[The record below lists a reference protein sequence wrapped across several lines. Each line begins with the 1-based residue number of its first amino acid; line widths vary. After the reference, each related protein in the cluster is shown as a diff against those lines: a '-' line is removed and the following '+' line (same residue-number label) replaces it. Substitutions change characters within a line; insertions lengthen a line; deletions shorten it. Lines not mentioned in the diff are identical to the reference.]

1 MPFATWQLRFQE
13 HLAATQPCT
22 ELAEWFAEA
31 LVPFFHHVRGLGVS
45 QVESLAVRHIESAR
59 QFHADMRWQ
68 PPQASKWD
76 GALFPVRKPPLRF
89 LAPAQKFFAVRLFV
103 HFLWRSGVLS
113 ENLAAAVQRLPV
125 LPKQR
130 RDLTR
135 MDAEAML
142 LAAGLAVACR
152 QSPLALRD
160 QAVLS
165 LVYRDGVRP
174 LEVRSARFNPAA
186 QACGELHVRP
196 RRAPEQRLPLSP
208 PTVAHLRAY
217 LNEARSKLEQGQA
230 QTALFLTLDGTALD
244 DGELRALV
252 SDAAREAGLPL
263 AMTPNALYSAGWAH
277 RRAQACSVESPELAT
292 VSMKR

>member
-31 LVPFFHHVRGLGVS
+31 LYPFFHHVRGLGVTRL
-45 QVESLAVRHIESAR
+45 ESLTGFHIESVR
-59 QFHADMRWQ
+59 QFHADMRWH

-89 LAPAQKFFAVRLFV
+89 LSPAQKFFAVRLFV

-113 ENLAAAVQRLPV
+113 ENLAATVQRLPV

-142 LAAGLAVACR
+142 LAASLAVACR

-165 LVYRDGVRP
+165 LVYRDAVSP
-174 LEVRSARFNPAA
+174 HEVRSARFNPAA
-186 QACGELHVRP
+186 QVCGELHVRP

-208 PTVAHLRAY
+208 ATVAYVQAY
-217 LNEARSKLEQGQA
+217 LDRGRRPLEQGQA
-230 QTALFLTLDGTALD
+230 QPALFLTLDGTALD
-244 DGELRALV
+244 DGALRALV
-252 SDAAREAGLPL
+252 SDTAREAGLPL
-263 AMTPNALYSAGWAH
+263 AVTPNALHSAGRDH
-277 RRAQACSVESPELAT
+277 RRAQACSVESPGLLT
-292 VSMKR
+292 VSMP